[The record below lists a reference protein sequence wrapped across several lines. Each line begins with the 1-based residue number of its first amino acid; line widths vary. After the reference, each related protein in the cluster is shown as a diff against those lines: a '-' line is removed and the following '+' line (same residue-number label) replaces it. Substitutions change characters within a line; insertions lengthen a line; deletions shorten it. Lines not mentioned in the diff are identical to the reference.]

1 MSDILIRAS
10 IPSDA
15 HWSYDDP
22 SGVPDAPLAVQ
33 VPETLRCGVERA
45 AAGDGVTPGEWLITL
60 VTKGLGLRSSP
71 TTPKA
76 A

>member
-15 HWSYDDP
+15 RWSYDDP
-22 SGVPDAPLAVQ
+22 AGVAETPLAVH
-33 VPETLRCGVERA
+33 VPETLRGGVERA
-45 AAGDGVTPGEWLITL
+45 AAREGLTPGEWLITL
-60 VTKGLGLRSSP
+60 VTRGLLSNN

-76 A
+76 V